1 MEIEI
6 VVHIYSGI
14 LFSYKKEYI
23 WCNSNEVNVPGA
35 YCTEWSRS
43 EKERQILYINTCME
57 SRKMVL
63 MSLERW
69 YYLQGSNG
77 DAGIETRL
85 VDIVG
90 EGESGTNWESS
101 MEPHAL
107 PYVK

>member
-1 MEIEI
+1 
-6 VVHIYSGI
+6 
-14 LFSYKKEYI
+14 
-23 WCNSNEVNVPGA
+23 
-35 YCTEWSRS
+35 
-43 EKERQILYINTCME
+43 ME

-90 EGESGTNWESS
+90 EGESGTN
-101 MEPHAL
+101 
-107 PYVK
+107 